1 MIWCEGGEGMGGM
14 VVAGLGGG
22 EGGERECI
30 LGYETSSLT
39 VVRGV
44 EGVGSGRDELPHTCP
59 NLYTNLQNMTGFGLI
74 FFSKLPKQYI

>member
-1 MIWCEGGEGMGGM
+1 M
-14 VVAGLGGG
+14 AGLGGG

-44 EGVGSGRDELPHTCP
+44 EGGG
-59 NLYTNLQNMTGFGLI
+59 GLEETSYPTLVRI
-74 FFSKLPKQYI
+74 CIPTYKI

>member
-1 MIWCEGGEGMGGM
+1 MEGR
-14 VVAGLGGG
+14 A
-22 EGGERECI
+22 ERECI

-44 EGVGSGRDELPHTCP
+44 EGGGSGRDELPHTCP

-74 FFSKLPKQYI
+74 FFSKLLKQYI